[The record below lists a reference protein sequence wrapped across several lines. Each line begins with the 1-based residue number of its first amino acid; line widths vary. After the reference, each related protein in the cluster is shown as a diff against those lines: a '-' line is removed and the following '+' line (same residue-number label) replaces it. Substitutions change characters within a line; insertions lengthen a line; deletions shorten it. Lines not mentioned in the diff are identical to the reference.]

1 MAKTILI
8 LGGARSGKSRF
19 AQQLARRIGG
29 DDVLFVA
36 TAEAGDAEMS
46 RRIERHRGDRPDHWQ
61 TLEQAVEIGAAL
73 AGAPEKHSVVIIDCL
88 TLLVSNVLLTCPD
101 PLHADA
107 AEDRVRAEVATLLA
121 ACRERRGTVIIVSGE
136 VGQGLVPD
144 NPLGRTFRDLA
155 GMANQA
161 VAASADATYL
171 MVAGLP
177 VELNAL
183 ASTVDAAAAALRPL
197 VEDDELPA
205 FTAPEYRAP

>member
-36 TAEAGDAEMS
+36 TALAGDTEMA
-46 RRIERHRGDRPDHWQ
+46 RRIERHRADRPDRWH
-61 TLEQAVEIGAAL
+61 TLEQTAAVGAGL
-73 AGAPEKHSVVIIDCL
+73 AREAERYRAVVIDCL
-88 TLLVSNVLLTCPD
+88 TLLVSNVLLSCPD

-107 AEDRVRAEVATLLA
+107 AEQRVRAEVESLLT
-121 ACRERRGTVIIVSGE
+121 ACRQRPGTVIIVSGE
-136 VGQGLVPD
+136 VGEGLVPD
-144 NPLGRTFRDLA
+144 NPLGRIFRDLA

-177 VELNAL
+177 VEVNSL
-183 ASTVDAAAAALRPL
+183 ASSVAGAAAALRTPA
-197 VEDDELPA
+197 EENELPA
-205 FTAPEYRAP
+205 FTAPEVRAP